1 MSQSYVLSSNFIT
14 LTNIYENLT
23 PEQLKIRNPTSY
35 DILVKNPY
43 TLQAYKIWISLSE
56 EQRQLIRDNIENGT
70 GTSVLT
76 LSIDNVID
84 VSYPEVLQMLA
95 QNKLNSYRKLDDE
108 YVLFTGKD
116 NTNYV
121 VNAKIDPNTN
131 SLVQIK

>member
-121 VNAKIDPNTN
+121 VN
-131 SLVQIK
+131 